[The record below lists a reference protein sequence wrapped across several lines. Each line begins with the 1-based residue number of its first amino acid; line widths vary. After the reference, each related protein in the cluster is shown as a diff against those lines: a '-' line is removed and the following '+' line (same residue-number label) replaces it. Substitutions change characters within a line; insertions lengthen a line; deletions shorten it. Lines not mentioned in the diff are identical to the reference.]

1 MKKKIKRIWTRL
13 QRAVRQHPVEM
24 LLALVFCVLGCFYD
38 FTHSTV
44 VKDVIPYFPVFFLTT
59 CLLNRLTMGQKGRWL
74 YVLSLGFF
82 LPFLGIELERG
93 SVTYW
98 VSLTV
103 VQLLYLIS
111 SRARDN
117 ERFVR
122 FGLSYLGAVLV
133 AWLLTSITWL
143 LAQSV
148 NYSIRYIFEVGG
160 SYSDDFMRYSTSI
173 AFLGLMPLL
182 FLMFSEK
189 EEQTDYGDSKVFE
202 VLLNYVLSP
211 VLLIYAL
218 ILYLYVIK
226 IAVLWSLPKGEVAY
240 IVVSFV
246 SAAFLLKG
254 CQPLLRRR
262 WYDWF
267 YDRTALAVLPALAL
281 YWIGASYRIHEYGFT
296 VARVYLVV
304 VGVVLTGTALLFFSR
319 RTGRYLYAAS
329 LAVAALAVVTY
340 IPGIKAKDMERI
352 SQTKRGNFP
361 LKEKGYDNLAFFH
374 IYNNG
379 PVDCKGY
386 TAIFPLRPYQV
397 EGEEWMAYTDDTLF
411 FYGSDGQVLWSEPM
425 EALFSHQLA
434 KAGLSHSDTIPETLY
449 PLLLEME
456 TDSAKYVFEEM
467 TLTKDS
473 VYHVTYIRPAF
484 YLKR

>member
-1 MKKKIKRIWTRL
+1 MKKKIKNVWKRL
-13 QRAVRQHPVEM
+13 RQAVRQNPAEV
-24 LLALVFCVLGCFYD
+24 LLALVFCSLGCFYD
-38 FTHSTV
+38 FTRSVV
-44 VKDVIPYFPVFFLTT
+44 VKDIIPYFPIFFLTT
-59 CLLNRLTMGQKGRWL
+59 SLLNRLTAGKKGRAL
-74 YVLSLGFF
+74 YVLSFGFF
-82 LPFLGIELERG
+82 LPFFWIELERG

-98 VSLTV
+98 VSLAV
-103 VQLLYLIS
+103 VQLLYLTG

-122 FGLSYLGAVLV
+122 FGLSYLGAVLS
-133 AWLLTSITWL
+133 ACLLASITWV

-148 NYSIRYIFEVGG
+148 YYSIRYIFEVGEG
-160 SYSDDFMRYSTSI
+160 YSDDFMRYSTSVV
-173 AFLGLMPLL
+173 FLGLMPLL

-189 EEQTDYGDSKVFE
+189 EERVADGDNKVFE

-226 IAVLWSLPKGEVAY
+226 IVVLWSLPKGAVAY

-254 CQPLLRRR
+254 CQPLLKRR

-267 YDRTALAVLPALAL
+267 YDRTAPAVLPALAL

-304 VGVVLTGTALLFFSR
+304 VGVVLTGTALLFFFR
-319 RTGRYLYAAS
+319 RTSHYLYAAF
-329 LAVAALAVVTY
+329 LAVAALSAVTY
-340 IPGIKAKDMERI
+340 IPGIKAKDIERI

-361 LKEKGYDNLAFFH
+361 LKEKGYDDTAFLT
-374 IYNNG
+374 IYTNG
-379 PVDCKGY
+379 PVDCTGY
-386 TAIFPLRPYQV
+386 TSLFRLHSYQV
-397 EGEEWMAYTDDTLF
+397 EGAEWMDYTADTLF
-411 FYGSDGQVLWSEPM
+411 FYGRDGQPVWSEPLDS
-425 EALFSHQLA
+425 LFMRQLA
-434 KAGLSHSDTIPETLY
+434 KAGLSPSDTIPEALY

-456 TDSAKYVFEEM
+456 TDSVKYVFEQIS
-467 TLTKDS
+467 LTKDS
-473 VYHVTYIRPAF
+473 VYHVTYIQPAF